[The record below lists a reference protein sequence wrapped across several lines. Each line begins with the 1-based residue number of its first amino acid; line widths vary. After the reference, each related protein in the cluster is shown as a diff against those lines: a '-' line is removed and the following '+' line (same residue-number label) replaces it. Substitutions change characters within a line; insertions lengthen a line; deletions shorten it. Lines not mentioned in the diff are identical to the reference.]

1 MGIRGLV
8 VKSTGIFKVSFFYF
22 FYFFFIFYFTVRD
35 AQDLTWR
42 TYEKGKETIF
52 KWRDTSF

>member
-1 MGIRGLV
+1 MGIRALV
-8 VKSTGIFKVSFFYF
+8 VKSTGIFKVSFFF
-22 FYFFFIFYFTVRD
+22 ILFYMFFTVRD
-35 AQDLTWR
+35 AQDLTWL